1 MYILYDVMEI
11 LRQVVQLLILMGCG
25 VGVVYLILVLRDLQ
39 KFLNRAADL
48 GIDAMMKLNDEI
60 DHLDET
66 IGNGFEGLFEGNSLT
81 YPEVD
86 EGEYNTDH
94 GTDGQS
100 YRSVCIG
107 ECFDYVLVSTGFCIE
122 ETTQGLKKLDGTWLY
137 QEPLAE

>member
-48 GIDAMMKLNDEI
+48 GIDAMMKLNDEV

-66 IGNGFEGLFEGNSLT
+66 IE
-81 YPEVD
+81 EVA
-86 EGEYNTDH
+86 
-94 GTDGQS
+94 
-100 YRSVCIG
+100 
-107 ECFDYVLVSTGFCIE
+107 
-122 ETTQGLKKLDGTWLY
+122 KL
-137 QEPLAE
+137 E

>member
-25 VGVVYLILVLRDLQ
+25 VGVVYLILFLRDLQ

-66 IGNGFEGLFEGNSLT
+66 IE
-81 YPEVD
+81 EV
-86 EGEYNTDH
+86 
-94 GTDGQS
+94 
-100 YRSVCIG
+100 V
-107 ECFDYVLVSTGFCIE
+107 
-122 ETTQGLKKLDGTWLY
+122 KL
-137 QEPLAE
+137 E

>member
-66 IGNGFEGLFEGNSLT
+66 IE
-81 YPEVD
+81 EV
-86 EGEYNTDH
+86 
-94 GTDGQS
+94 
-100 YRSVCIG
+100 V
-107 ECFDYVLVSTGFCIE
+107 
-122 ETTQGLKKLDGTWLY
+122 KL
-137 QEPLAE
+137 E

>member
-48 GIDAMMKLNDEI
+48 GIDAMRKINDEI

-66 IGNGFEGLFEGNSLT
+66 IE
-81 YPEVD
+81 EVA
-86 EGEYNTDH
+86 
-94 GTDGQS
+94 
-100 YRSVCIG
+100 
-107 ECFDYVLVSTGFCIE
+107 
-122 ETTQGLKKLDGTWLY
+122 KL
-137 QEPLAE
+137 E

>member
-66 IGNGFEGLFEGNSLT
+66 IE
-81 YPEVD
+81 EVA
-86 EGEYNTDH
+86 
-94 GTDGQS
+94 
-100 YRSVCIG
+100 
-107 ECFDYVLVSTGFCIE
+107 
-122 ETTQGLKKLDGTWLY
+122 KL
-137 QEPLAE
+137 E

>member
-48 GIDAMMKLNDEI
+48 GIDAMRKINDEI

-66 IGNGFEGLFEGNSLT
+66 IE
-81 YPEVD
+81 EV
-86 EGEYNTDH
+86 
-94 GTDGQS
+94 
-100 YRSVCIG
+100 V
-107 ECFDYVLVSTGFCIE
+107 
-122 ETTQGLKKLDGTWLY
+122 KL
-137 QEPLAE
+137 E